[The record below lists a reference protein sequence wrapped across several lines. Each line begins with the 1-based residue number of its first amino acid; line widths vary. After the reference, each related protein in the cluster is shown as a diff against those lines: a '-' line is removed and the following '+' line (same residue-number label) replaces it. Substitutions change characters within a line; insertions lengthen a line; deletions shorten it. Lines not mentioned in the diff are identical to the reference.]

1 MYSGDKLHIKTFLNE
16 RVFFILSFIE
26 KYKKQLLIPTG
37 IGIAIISYFFFFQD
51 NPSQYSI
58 ETIDTVSTSLAAIP
72 PAEIEQPSDEPDQ
85 ITQQL
90 LVDVKGAVHY
100 PGVYTLEE
108 GQRIVD
114 AIEMAGGYLEQANP
128 SHINHAQKLQDEM
141 VIYIPKIGEVVS
153 ESIEQLIQIPQQNSS
168 TSTSSSGKVNL
179 NKAEESELTTL
190 PGIGPSKAKAI
201 IQYRTEQGTF
211 QTIDDLKKVTGIGE
225 KTFEQL
231 KDLIDVK

>member
-1 MYSGDKLHIKTFLNE
+1 MNE

-51 NPSQYSI
+51 NPSQHSI
-58 ETIDTVSTSLAAIP
+58 ETIDTSSTLAASP
-72 PAEIEQPSDEPDQ
+72 PAEIEQPIEMPDEIPQ
-85 ITQQL
+85 KL
-90 LVDVKGAVHY
+90 LVDVKGAVRY
-100 PGVYTLEE
+100 PGVYTLVE

-114 AIEMAGGYLEQANP
+114 AIEMAGGYIEQANP

-141 VIYIPKIGEVVS
+141 VIYIPKIGEELN
-153 ESIEQLIQIPQQNSS
+153 ESIEQLIQIPQQSSS

-190 PGIGPSKAKAI
+190 PGIGPSS
-201 IQYRTEQGTF
+201 
-211 QTIDDLKKVTGIGE
+211 
-225 KTFEQL
+225 
-231 KDLIDVK
+231 

>member
-1 MYSGDKLHIKTFLNE
+1 MYSGDKLHIQTFLSE

-26 KYKKQLLIPTG
+26 KYGKQLLIPTS
-37 IGIAIISYFFFFQD
+37 IGIAIIGYIFFFQD
-51 NPSQYSI
+51 NPSQHSI
-58 ETIDTVSTSLAAIP
+58 ETINTNSTLAAIP
-72 PAEIEQPSDEPDQ
+72 PDETVQPTEVVDEIPQP
-85 ITQQL
+85 L
-90 LVDVKGAVHY
+90 LVDVKGAVRY

-114 AIEMAGGYLEQANP
+114 AIEMAGGYIEQANP

-141 VIYIPKIGEVVS
+141 VIYIPKIGEVLS
-153 ESIEQLIQIPQQNSS
+153 ESIEQLIQTPQQSSS
-168 TSTSSSGKVNL
+168 TSTSSSGKVNV